1 MEPRVR
7 AAGSGA
13 REERKIVSVLFAD
26 LVDFVA
32 RSEHADPEDLRGL
45 LAPYHAQLRD
55 RLESFGGTVEKFIGD
70 AIVGVFGAP
79 AAREDDPERAVRAGL
94 GILDAVDLPI
104 RIAVTTGE
112 AVVTLDASPA
122 TGEGIVTGDVVNTA
136 SRLQHLAP
144 SRGLVVDELTYRA
157 TRDAIEYEQLEP
169 VSVKGKRSPVPI
181 WRAQR
186 ALTRADELPEPGSRT
201 AFVGRAHE
209 LELLMRTYARAI
221 EAAAPQLVTIVGEPG
236 VGKTRLLAEFAAAL
250 GDEPVQPVWRR
261 GHCLHYG
268 EGITFWALGE
278 TLKEQ
283 AGILESDTSGQ
294 AAQKLAL
301 VVAEVVADQSE
312 REWVAARLAPLVGA
326 AGRQRVPSGD
336 RSESFAAWRRFF
348 ELLAARAPLVLV
360 FEDLH
365 WADTAL
371 LEFIEHVVDWAT
383 DVALLV
389 MCTTRPELYERS
401 PDWGG
406 GKRNASTI
414 SLAPLSGRETAT
426 LVEALLDG
434 AKLPAKTEAALLE
447 RAGGNPLYAEEF
459 ARMFLDRRVADSDGG
474 IPVPES
480 VQALI
485 AARLDTLPAERKALL
500 QDAAVIGK
508 VFWAGAVTAVGSRSD
523 EAVAADLQELVR
535 KELVRRARESSVA
548 NDSEFSFWHIL
559 VRDVA
564 YRQIP
569 RAERARRHRAVAKWI
584 EQIAAGRVTDYA
596 ELLAHHYGQALE
608 LERAAGAGDGAR
620 DLEER
625 TAHFLLLAGDRA
637 FPLDVGKAEDYFRSA
652 LDLLPADAPERPKA
666 QARLAEAGWLAGR
679 GYNEAVSAYERAIHD
694 LRASG
699 DTAAAAGALV
709 QLATAL
715 RDRGETTRAPELL
728 AEAVDL
734 LEREPPGPELVRAYT
749 HTARDHMFAGRQ
761 VECFEWAEK
770 AIELAETLGIRE
782 QSMRALQ
789 CRGFA
794 RWELGDREGLD
805 DLREALRMG
814 LESGFG
820 DDVAAAYINLGDV
833 TWWADGP
840 AAGLAVYEKGM
851 EFASRRGIA
860 FREQWLRAQSVW
872 PLFELGRWDELLET
886 ARGVFE
892 WDREHGPSQ
901 IAMLA
906 LPYVAH
912 VRLLR
917 DDVREAA
924 GLAEEFLDR
933 AREMQDPQLLLP
945 ALSVAAQIKH
955 AQGEQEDA
963 LSLVREL
970 EQETRDRA
978 FWRATCC
985 LDAVRVAVALGAV
998 NLGEALLTDVRLSG
1012 ERQALAQISGRATVT
1027 EARGDLGGAS
1037 ALYSKAAAGWSE
1049 FGFVYEEGLA
1059 LQGEGRCR
1067 RKLGDTAAAAHLLA
1081 AATERFDD
1089 LGVARLDS
1097 TGSQRDEPAR

>member
-1 MEPRVR
+1 
-7 AAGSGA
+7 
-13 REERKIVSVLFAD
+13 
-26 LVDFVA
+26 
-32 RSEHADPEDLRGL
+32 
-45 LAPYHAQLRD
+45 
-55 RLESFGGTVEKFIGD
+55 
-70 AIVGVFGAP
+70 
-79 AAREDDPERAVRAGL
+79 
-94 GILDAVDLPI
+94 
-104 RIAVTTGE
+104 
-112 AVVTLDASPA
+112 
-122 TGEGIVTGDVVNTA
+122 
-136 SRLQHLAP
+136 
-144 SRGLVVDELTYRA
+144 
-157 TRDAIEYEQLEP
+157 
-169 VSVKGKRSPVPI
+169 
-181 WRAQR
+181 
-186 ALTRADELPEPGSRT
+186 
-201 AFVGRAHE
+201 
-209 LELLMRTYARAI
+209 
-221 EAAAPQLVTIVGEPG
+221 
-236 VGKTRLLAEFAAAL
+236 
-250 GDEPVQPVWRR
+250 
-261 GHCLHYG
+261 
-268 EGITFWALGE
+268 
-278 TLKEQ
+278 
-283 AGILESDTSGQ
+283 
-294 AAQKLAL
+294 
-301 VVAEVVADQSE
+301 
-312 REWVAARLAPLVGA
+312 
-326 AGRQRVPSGD
+326 
-336 RSESFAAWRRFF
+336 
-348 ELLAARAPLVLV
+348 
-360 FEDLH
+360 
-365 WADTAL
+365 
-371 LEFIEHVVDWAT
+371 
-383 DVALLV
+383 
-389 MCTTRPELYERS
+389 
-401 PDWGG
+401 
-406 GKRNASTI
+406 
-414 SLAPLSGRETAT
+414 
-426 LVEALLDG
+426 VEALLDG
-434 AKLPAKTEAALLE
+434 AQLPAKTEAALLE

-459 ARMFLDRRVADSDGG
+459 ARMFLDHRVADADGD

-500 QDAAVIGK
+500 QDAAVVGK
-508 VFWAGAVTAVGSRSD
+508 VFWAGAVKAVGSRSD

-569 RAERARRHRAVAKWI
+569 RAERARRHRAVAQWI
-584 EQIAAGRVTDYA
+584 EQIAPGRVTDYA

-608 LERAAGAGDGAR
+608 LERAAGAGDGTR

-734 LEREPPGPELVRAYT
+734 LEQEPPGPELVRAYT
-749 HTARDHMFAGRQ
+749 HTARDHMFAGRG

-770 AIELAETLGIRE
+770 AIDLAETLGIGE

-794 RWELGDREGLD
+794 RWELGDRGGLD
-805 DLREALRMG
+805 DLREALRIG
-814 LESGFG
+814 LESGLG

-840 AAGLAVYEKGM
+840 AAGLAVYEEGM

-924 GLAEEFLDR
+924 GLADEFLDR

-955 AQGEQEDA
+955 AQGEQEGA

-985 LDAVRVAVALGAV
+985 LDAVRVAVAFGAV
-998 NLGEALLTDVRLSG
+998 TLGEALLTDVQPTG
-1012 ERQALAQISGRATVT
+1012 GRQALAQTSGRAAVT
-1027 EARGDLGGAS
+1027 EARGDVGGAS
-1037 ALYSKAAAGWSE
+1037 DLYSKAAAGWSE

-1081 AATERFDD
+1081 AATERFDL